1 MQLSIL
7 FIGIFLSQFKGGENM
22 TINSYFYDSTELDQR
37 LYSAADFAKAFDI
50 GFETG
55 CLIRETQGGTYGFD
69 IGGTNFTTIYAGQAI
84 IEGRF
89 VEVPVGSTEIL
100 TVPAGSYEGQVVI
113 RVDAD
118 DVRAASLVVK
128 MDRLPIQS
136 GSIYEMPLYNV
147 TVANNII
154 TAAGD
159 LRYQGGA
166 IPNNHNQPIATV
178 TGLQAILDAK
188 ADDSNTVIWEADPN
202 GASMIVGK
210 YAGTGKPIRVFLT
223 TAQPA
228 ASNQEHRVWIQI
240 DWN

>member
-1 MQLSIL
+1 
-7 FIGIFLSQFKGGENM
+7 M
-22 TINSYFYDSTELDQR
+22 TINSYFYDSIGGDK
-37 LYSAADFAKAFDI
+37 LYSAQDFARAFDI

-55 CLIRETQGGTYGFD
+55 CLIRETKGGTYGFD
-69 IGGTNFTTIYAGQAI
+69 IGGTNYTTIYEGQAI

-100 TVPAGSYEGQVVI
+100 TVPAGNYDGMVVI
-113 RVDAD
+113 RVDSD
-118 DVRAASLVVK
+118 DARTASLVVRQ
-128 MDRLPIQS
+128 DRTPIQS
-136 GSIYEMPLYNV
+136 GSVYEFPLHNV
-147 TVANNII
+147 TVANGII
-154 TAAGD
+154 TATGD

-166 IPNNHNQPIATV
+166 IPNNHNQPISTV
-178 TGLQAILDAK
+178 IGLQAVLDAK

-202 GASMIVGK
+202 GCSMIVGK
-210 YAGTGKPIRVFLT
+210 YAGTGKPIRLFLT

>member
-1 MQLSIL
+1 MIREILMQLSIL

-136 GSIYEMPLYNV
+136 
-147 TVANNII
+147 
-154 TAAGD
+154 
-159 LRYQGGA
+159 
-166 IPNNHNQPIATV
+166 
-178 TGLQAILDAK
+178 
-188 ADDSNTVIWEADPN
+188 
-202 GASMIVGK
+202 
-210 YAGTGKPIRVFLT
+210 
-223 TAQPA
+223 
-228 ASNQEHRVWIQI
+228 
-240 DWN
+240 

>member
-7 FIGIFLSQFKGGENM
+7 FIGIFLSQFKGGESM
-22 TINSYFYDSTELDQR
+22 TINSYFYDSVSNDR
-37 LYSAADFAKAFDI
+37 PYSAEDFAKAFDI

-69 IGGTNFTTIYAGQAI
+69 IGGTNFTTIYEGKAF

-89 VEVPVGSTEIL
+89 VEIPVGSTEIL
-100 TVPAGSYEGQVVI
+100 TVPAGSYAGQVVI
-113 RVDAD
+113 RIDSDDA
-118 DVRAASLVVK
+118 RIASIVVK
-128 MDRLPIQS
+128 QDRTPITS
-136 GSIYEMPLYNV
+136 GGIFEMPLHNI
-147 TVANNII
+147 TVENNII

-159 LRYQGGA
+159 VRFQGGA
-166 IPNNHNQPIATV
+166 IPNNHNQPISTV

-202 GASMIVGK
+202 GVSMIIGR
-210 YAGTGKPIRVFLT
+210 YNGTGKPIRLFLT